1 MKGSQLAFN
10 CKGQPLCALHHCV
23 NGAHLVG
30 SIAVAAGTATAE
42 LGSGAVA
49 ESPVTEDLQAPN
61 LEKDNAAA
69 PTQPPVTDEQPEH
82 GEKESRPPP
91 AAASAAAPMG
101 ACRKGARL

>member
-1 MKGSQLAFN
+1 M
-10 CKGQPLCALHHCV
+10 
-23 NGAHLVG
+23 G